1 MLLCILHGSRGN
13 EAQKWAMNYKQNAV
27 LLMCLTTS
35 TRVSSVCNSWKLHT
49 CCVQIPRVVVSFCYA
64 FFFISLNSVWFL
76 VHSVDLVFN
85 PWEVTDDGQRRILTY
100 TVSLNHAIGPKFSP
114 TTEYQVSLEMIICHL
129 PGVVFTSFHFPR
141 ILLEL
146 ICMTNLIVVT
156 F

>member
-27 LLMCLTTS
+27 LLTCLTTS
-35 TRVSSVCNSWKLHT
+35 TRVSSVCNSWKLRANST
-49 CCVQIPRVVVSFCYA
+49 GGCLFLLC

-76 VHSVDLVFN
+76 VHSVDLGFN

-129 PGVVFTSFHFPR
+129 PGDVFTSFHFPR

>member
-1 MLLCILHGSRGN
+1 MRHKNELWITNKTQCCLRVLQHLHVCQVWVILGNYTRAACKFHGWLSLFV
-13 EAQKWAMNYKQNAV
+13 M
-27 LLMCLTTS
+27 
-35 TRVSSVCNSWKLHT
+35 
-49 CCVQIPRVVVSFCYA
+49 

-85 PWEVTDDGQRRILTY
+85 PWEVTGDGQRRILTY

-129 PGVVFTSFHFPR
+129 PGVVFTSLHFPR

>member
-49 CCVQIPRVVVSFCYA
+49 CCKFHAWLSLFVML
-64 FFFISLNSVWFL
+64 FFISLNSVWFL

-129 PGVVFTSFHFPR
+129 PGVVFTSFRFPR